1 MIANSGSI
9 LHEWQQQV
17 VSKCFERRTGRREQM
32 PSANAFWEASG
43 ENAWIIS

>member
-9 LHEWQQQV
+9 LHGWQQQV
-17 VSKCFERRTGRREQM
+17 GSKGFERRTGRHEPM
-32 PSANAFWEASG
+32 PSVNAFWEASG